1 MSNKTAVFGSEVI
14 FHCHVASDSVTYV
27 RWYFKGKTVETNTSS
42 NSTSHKEFV
51 RITNVLPVK
60 VLSIVNSDNNGHRY
74 RGEAM
79 FVVQNIS
86 FKDEGEDICEAF
98 NERGK
103 TKCGAFLEVIKGKLN
118 VLSIFELTRS
128 SQCNKAVNYPMQ

>member
-1 MSNKTAVFGSEVI
+1 M
-14 FHCHVASDSVTYV
+14 
-27 RWYFKGKTVETNTSS
+27 ETNTSS
-42 NSTSHKEFV
+42 NSTSHKEFI

-86 FKDEGEDICEAF
+86 FKDEGEYICEAF

-103 TKCGAFLEVIKGKLN
+103 TKCGAFIEVIKGKLN
-118 VLSIFELTRS
+118 VLSIVESTIS
-128 SQCNKAVNYPMQ
+128 PQWNKAVNYPMQ